1 MLDYTKIL
9 KKIVPAKDGSG
20 SVYRRKAVVTAI
32 NGDSTVD
39 ILLAGVTVPS
49 VPVLAGAQVAV
60 DANVQVLVERGALL
74 VLGKVGAGVAPPT
87 VWPNMLVTFGAAII
101 PNTTLTDLVPTIVD
115 FDPNPIYPGTG
126 ATFTIPTGQGGLYS
140 YGAHLRFPVQ
150 ATATGYRQIRMV
162 VNGVERSIFQEVAD
176 SSYNNLSIPVNGGS
190 RAVLA
195 AGSTIIFRVQQT
207 SGVSATLIGTGNVG
221 WIQRVA

>member
-1 MLDYTKIL
+1 MIDYTKIL
-9 KKIVPAKDGSG
+9 KRIVPTRDGASP
-20 SVYRRKAVVTAI
+20 VYRRKATVTAV
-32 NGDSTVD
+32 NMDGTVD
-39 ILLAGVTVPS
+39 IALSGVTVPS

-60 DANVQVLVERGALL
+60 SARVQVLVERGSLL

-87 VWPNMLVTFGAAII
+87 VWPNAQIDFGAAII
-101 PNTTLTDLVPTIVD
+101 PNTTLTDLVPTSMP
-115 FDPNPIYPGTG
+115 FDPNPLYPDSGS
-126 ATFTIPTGQGGLYS
+126 TFTVPSGQGGLYS

-150 ATATGYRQIRMV
+150 AAATGYRQIRMV

-176 SSYNNLSIPVNGGS
+176 SSYNNLSVPVNGGS

-207 SGVSATLIGTGNVG
+207 SGVSATLIGTGNIG
-221 WIQRVA
+221 WIQRIG